1 MSRSLLKRLV
11 ILRHQKYHEHI
22 LKRCV
27 SVSSCKNNISNNIL
41 SNTEKIDIPRVS
53 LSEYVFGKSEPY
65 GEFVAFECP
74 LTHLKYTNA
83 EVRKYSRNLSK
94 ILRAKLGLNKG
105 DVVLIYLPN
114 CPQFPIATLGCLE
127 AGVIASTVNSL
138 YTADEVFR
146 QLKDSSSKIIFTT
159 CDLYATAAKA
169 ASALP
174 KKIPIICIKTKP
186 EQLLPQG
193 AIDFYELIKTTLDI
207 PDLEPPRFEDAA
219 ILPYSSGTTGLPK
232 GVRLTHGNIVANL
245 TQSSHPSVDFFE
257 SASGN
262 FQEVTPGVLPMFHI
276 YGFTAATI
284 KLMTKGVK
292 VVTLPRFQPET
303 FIDVLKNYP
312 ITTIFAAPPLILFL
326 THYPDVKVEYF
337 KTLKNVMSGA
347 APLGAS
353 DEEKFKEKAGKH
365 VSIFQGYG
373 LTETSPVVSLVTPS
387 LTRQFPN
394 DCKGSIGRVLL
405 NTEIKF
411 VKLDDKSGTALP
423 PHEKGELLVRGP
435 QVMEGYHNNPQATK
449 DTFLGDWFR
458 TGDMGHYNENGFMF
472 ITDRVKELIK
482 VRGFQVAPAELE
494 EILRSHPKVADAAV
508 VGIPDEISGEVP
520 RAYIQTKGDVD
531 TKEIYHF
538 VADKVAKYKR
548 LEGGIEVI
556 KDIPKNAS
564 GKILRRELKD
574 RYLSEQNA

>member
-11 ILRHQKYHEHI
+11 ILRHQKCYEHI
-22 LKRCV
+22 LSRPV
-27 SVSSCKNNISNNIL
+27 SVSSRKDNINNNIL
-41 SNTEKIDIPRVS
+41 SNPEKIDIPRVS
-53 LSEYVFGKSEPY
+53 IPEFIFGKLETY
-65 GEFVAFECP
+65 DEFVAFECP
-74 LTHLKYTNA
+74 LTHIKYTYA

-94 ILRAKLGLNKG
+94 ILRTKLGLNKG

-127 AGVIASTVNSL
+127 AGLIASTVNSL
-138 YTADEVFR
+138 YTAGEVLR
-146 QLKDSSSKIIFTT
+146 QLKDSSSKIIITT
-159 CDLYATAAKA
+159 CNLYATVTKA
-169 ASALP
+169 VSELP
-174 KKIPIICIKTKP
+174 RKIPIICIKTKP

-193 AIDFYELIKTTLDI
+193 TIDFYELIKTTLDI
-207 PDLEPPRFEDAA
+207 SDLEPPHFNDAA

-232 GVRLTHGNIVANL
+232 GVKLTHGNIVANL
-245 TQSSHPSVDFFE
+245 TQISHPSVNFLE
-257 SASGN
+257 CANGN
-262 FQEVTPGVLPMFHI
+262 FQEVSPGVLPMFHI
-276 YGFTAATI
+276 YGFTICTM
-284 KLMTKGVK
+284 KLLTQGAK
-292 VVTLPRFQPET
+292 VVTMPRFQPET

-312 ITTIFAAPPLILFL
+312 ISIIFAAPPLILFL
-326 THYPDVKVEYF
+326 THHPDVKIEYF
-337 KTLKNVMSGA
+337 KKLKNIMSGA
-347 APLGAS
+347 APLGIT
-353 DEEKFKEKAGKH
+353 DEEKFKEKAGKE

-373 LTETSPVVSLVTPS
+373 LTETSPVVSLATPS
-387 LTRQFPN
+387 LLQQFPN

-411 VKLDDKSGTALP
+411 IKLGDNGGTALA
-423 PHEKGELLVRGP
+423 PHEEGELLVRGP

-458 TGDMGHYNENGFMF
+458 TGDLGHYNEHGFMF

-508 VGIPDEISGEVP
+508 VGIPDEINGEVP
-520 RAYIQTKGDVD
+520 RAYIQTKGNVD
-531 TKEIYHF
+531 TRQIYQF

-564 GKILRRELKD
+564 GKILRRELKN
-574 RYLSEQNA
+574 RYLSKQNT